1 MQSPVEL
8 NQDSYGVLLVS
19 AQIDRWQHNQVFAN
33 EIAAAFNARGVRMK
47 QVDYLKD
54 VRLLSQCYV
63 DQHCKFFVCFNGFGS
78 ELSLASGLHL
88 VSAFEH
94 YRKPLLDLMHDCPV
108 HETMDHQVDSTS
120 DSRKLFLTD
129 YNYAFLARMLGI
141 RNTRFVPSITFPVAL
156 GERPLKRFEDRTID
170 VLLPIGVSNADEV
183 KGRHSFAGTYKDR
196 VYKQVFE
203 SVVDVAVA
211 DLRVDPLIETMVAL
225 QAIHSSV
232 NFANREITF
241 LISSILDYV
250 KFKRREE
257 LIDAVKHLPITLVTD
272 RELSPDLAGTELR
285 VAPNSSFAG
294 LLETMTNSRTVI
306 CPLPHHTGF
315 HERAMGAF
323 SAGAYVI
330 SAPNEVLETNFGH
343 DREMHVYR
351 NVSELASTL
360 EAVIAGTKDLEPV
373 AQAGRAR
380 AEERFSPNNLVG
392 AMLTTLALDAA

>member
-1 MQSPVEL
+1 MQSLVEL
-8 NQDSYGVLLVS
+8 NKDSYGVLLVS
-19 AQIDRWQHNQVFAN
+19 AKRDQWEHNQVFAD
-33 EIAAAFNARGVRMK
+33 EIAAAFHARGVRIK
-47 QVDYLKD
+47 QVDYLKE
-54 VRLLSQCYV
+54 VRLVSQCYV

-78 ELSLASGLHL
+78 ELSVASGLHL

-94 YRKPLLDLMHDCPV
+94 YKKPLLDLMHDCPV
-108 HETMDHQVDSTS
+108 HETMEHQVGSTS

-141 RNTRFVPSITFPVAL
+141 RNTRFVPSITFPMTL

-170 VLLPIGVSNADEV
+170 VLLPIGMSNPAEV
-183 KGRHSFAGTYKDR
+183 RGRHSFGGTYKDR

-203 SVVDVAVA
+203 SVVEAAVA
-211 DLRVDPLIETMVAL
+211 DLRVDPLVETMLAL

-232 NFANREITF
+232 DFANREIAF
-241 LISSILDYV
+241 LLSMILDYV
-250 KFKRREE
+250 KFKRREK

-272 RELSPDLAGTELR
+272 RELSPDLAGSELR
-285 VAPNSSFAG
+285 VAENSSFAG
-294 LLETMTNSRTVI
+294 LLETMTNSRAVV

-330 SAPNEVLETNFGH
+330 SAPNEILETNFDH
-343 DREMHVYR
+343 EREIHVYR
-351 NVSELASTL
+351 SVGQLASTL
-360 EAVIAGTKDLEPV
+360 EAVISGKKDFEPV
-373 AQAGRAR
+373 ARAGRAK
-380 AEERFSPNNLVG
+380 AEERFSPSNLVG